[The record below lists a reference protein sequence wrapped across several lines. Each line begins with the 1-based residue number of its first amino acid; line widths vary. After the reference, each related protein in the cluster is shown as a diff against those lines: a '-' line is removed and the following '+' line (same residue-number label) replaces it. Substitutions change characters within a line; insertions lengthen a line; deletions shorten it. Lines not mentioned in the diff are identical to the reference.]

1 MSKRSL
7 LGLLAALIFGVGADA
22 RAGIFE
28 DFFTAVVRDDA
39 RWAEQLIQRGFDVN
53 SRSEQGQTA
62 FVVALRAESFKVAD
76 LLLRNASFQVDA
88 LNGAGETALM
98 LAALKG
104 QTEWVKRLLDKGAAV
119 NRDGWTPLHYAATGP
134 EAGLVKL
141 LLERGAMIN
150 ARSPNGSTALMMAA
164 RYGNEESVKVLQDR
178 GADARLRN
186 DRELN
191 AADFARLAGREQ
203 LATQLERAIR

>member
-1 MSKRSL
+1 MSIRPL
-7 LGLLAALIFGVGADA
+7 LGLLAALIFVVFAPA

-62 FVVALRAESFKVAD
+62 FVVALRADSFKVAD
-76 LLLRNASFQVDA
+76 VLLRNASFQVDA

-104 QTEWVKRLLDKGAAV
+104 QTEGVKRLLDKGAVV

>member
-76 LLLRNASFQVDA
+76 VLLRNASFQVDA